1 VDLAE
6 IAAAEE
12 VADVA
17 EAKKSNGNNDN
28 TVRVTWV
35 RSGIGYAQDQRRTIR
50 TMGFT
55 RLNQTIERPDTPEFR
70 GQINKVKHLL
80 RIEE

>member
-12 VADVA
+12 VEDVA
-17 EAKKSNGNNDN
+17 EAKKSNGNNEN

-55 RLNQTIERPDTPEFR
+55 KLNQTIERPDTPEFR

>member
-1 VDLAE
+1 
-6 IAAAEE
+6 

-17 EAKKSNGNNDN
+17 EAKKSNGNNGN

-55 RLNQTIERPDTPEFR
+55 KLNQTIERPDTPEFR